1 MTENLSFAISVAATL
16 RGHGVTQL
24 YTEQKK
30 FKARMSYADKLK
42 VPFAVIIG
50 EDEAVDGVVSV
61 KNMRTGEQVK
71 LPPLAAAELIRAAL
85 PK

>member
-1 MTENLSFAISVAATL
+1 
-16 RGHGVTQL
+16 
-24 YTEQKK
+24 
-30 FKARMSYADKLK
+30 MSYADKLK

-71 LPPLAAAELIRAAL
+71 LPPSQPLSSSRAAL